1 MKIKRIATLA
11 VLLLVVAELILVLT
25 SWLLSATM
33 TEGVRSLLSDVG
45 IRWFLG
51 SLTTFI
57 ATPWLVRLL
66 LLAMA
71 GGCFWQSGVFRH
83 SQMGYRERMGYRLA
97 FIILVFYMAVVLA
110 LAAAP
115 HAVLL
120 SATGQLFP
128 SPFSRALFPI
138 ASFGVIMTSAVYGWA
153 SGRFSSFSEI
163 VDSLSFGIGKV
174 ALLIVLYMATILFYE
189 SLRFVFL

>member
-1 MKIKRIATLA
+1 MKIKRIATRS
-11 VLLLVVAELILVLT
+11 VLLLVVAELILVLA

-51 SLTTFI
+51 SFTTFI

-66 LLAMA
+66 LLAMTA
-71 GGCFWQSGVFRH
+71 GCGWKSGIFRH
-83 SQMGYRERMGYRLA
+83 TQMGYRERMGYRLVV
-97 FIILVFYMAVVLA
+97 IILLFYTAAVAA
-110 LAAAP
+110 LAVAP

-128 SPFSRALFPI
+128 SPFSRALLPI
-138 ASFGVIMTSAVYGWA
+138 AAFGGILLSAAYGWA
-153 SGRFSSFSEI
+153 AGRFSTFSEI
-163 VDSLSFGIGKV
+163 VDSLSFGISKA
-174 ALLIVLYMATILFYE
+174 ALIIVLYLVAILFYE
-189 SLRFVFL
+189 SLRFVFI

>member
-1 MKIKRIATLA
+1 MKIKRIATLT

-83 SQMGYRERMGYRLA
+83 SPWRWLPLLMRCFFPPRGSCSRHPSAGLCSPSRL
-97 FIILVFYMAVVLA
+97 LV
-110 LAAAP
+110 
-115 HAVLL
+115 
-120 SATGQLFP
+120 
-128 SPFSRALFPI
+128 
-138 ASFGVIMTSAVYGWA
+138 
-153 SGRFSSFSEI
+153 SS
-163 VDSLSFGIGKV
+163 
-174 ALLIVLYMATILFYE
+174 
-189 SLRFVFL
+189 

>member
-1 MKIKRIATLA
+1 MKIKRIATLT

-83 SQMGYRERMGYRLA
+83 SQIGYRERMGYRLA
-97 FIILVFYMAVVLA
+97 FIILVFYM
-110 LAAAP
+110 AAAP